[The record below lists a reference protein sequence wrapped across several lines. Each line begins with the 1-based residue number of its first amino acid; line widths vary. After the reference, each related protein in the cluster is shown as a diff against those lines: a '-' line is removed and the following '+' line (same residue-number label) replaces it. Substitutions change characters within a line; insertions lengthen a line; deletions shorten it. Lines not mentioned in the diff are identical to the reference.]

1 MFVNLLQVTVSA
13 TDADIGVNGQFTF
26 KITAGDDDRLFSIN
40 GKNDVLTVFFFC
52 NTLIMILGK

>member
-26 KITAGDDDRLFSIN
+26 KITAGDDDRLFIIN
-40 GKNDVLTVFFFC
+40 GKNDVLTVFFC
-52 NTLIMILGK
+52 NTVIMILGK

>member
-1 MFVNLLQVTVSA
+1 MFVNWLQVTVSA

-40 GKNDVLTVFFFC
+40 GKNDVLTVFFC
-52 NTLIMILGK
+52 NTVIMILGK